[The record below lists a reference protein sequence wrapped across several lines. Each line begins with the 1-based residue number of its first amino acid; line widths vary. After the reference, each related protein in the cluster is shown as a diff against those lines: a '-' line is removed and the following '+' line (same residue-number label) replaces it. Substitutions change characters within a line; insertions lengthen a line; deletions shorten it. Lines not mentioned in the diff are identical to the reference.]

1 VFVVVSAT
9 TDDRVP
15 ASLAP
20 VAVGAALAVAVSVGA
35 PVTGGAVNP
44 VRALGPALIA
54 GQLPN
59 IWIYI
64 VGPLLGGVAAAFVY
78 DRILAKA
85 QAPALQPH
93 SREDTEARPHPLD
106 TCRFQNSCIA
116 GDLRIQA
123 ARSYSLIRPPRIG
136 QTPDPAAGRS
146 PGRDDRGVWKK
157 AQRLMWPSAIIVSA
171 IPGKDV
177 SAGAAP

>member
-1 VFVVVSAT
+1 MFVVVSAT

-35 PVTGGAVNP
+35 PVTGGVVNP

-64 VGPLLGGVAAAFVY
+64 VGPLLGGVAAV
-78 DRILAKA
+78 RL
-85 QAPALQPH
+85 
-93 SREDTEARPHPLD
+93 RPHPRQSPSPRL
-106 TCRFQNSCIA
+106 TAPLPGGHRGPSTPA
-116 GDLRIQA
+116 GHLSVPELVHR
-123 ARSYSLIRPPRIG
+123 R
-136 QTPDPAAGRS
+136 
-146 PGRDDRGVWKK
+146 
-157 AQRLMWPSAIIVSA
+157 
-171 IPGKDV
+171 
-177 SAGAAP
+177 